1 MTLGSPER
9 LLVRSATHAAPW
21 TVTAV
26 LATMAGAVG
35 ALLLPAALAAAV
47 DATMAAGPAD
57 TGGFAVGGLPV
68 VFTAPVAWLL
78 ALLIALAVAE
88 VLAELSVGR
97 AVATGTAWLRQQLL
111 RCVLAPGPAALR
123 RDPGDTISRLVGD
136 AAEAGAAPA
145 LAMHLA
151 AAATMSIG
159 AAIGLAVL
167 GWQLLVAFLAGLP
180 LALLLARRFLHQTA
194 GHALRYQQ
202 VAGEL
207 SGRLVDAA
215 AGLRTIAA
223 CGTHEQEVSRVLA
236 PLPGLAGAGRA
247 LWRSQAGIA
256 WRAGLVVPA
265 VELAVLL
272 AAGSRLVDGELTVG
286 QLLGAGGYAVL
297 GLAFVQR
304 AGLLMRL
311 SRARACAGRLLE
323 VLAEEPPEEG
333 RHRLPPGP
341 GRLELRAV
349 TVDGVLT
356 DITLMVPAGCA
367 VALVGTSGS
376 GVSELAEVA
385 GGLRP
390 PDRGQVLLDGVPLA
404 TLAPEDLADAV
415 GYAFARPVLHGAT
428 VGDAIGYGM
437 LVTPELVSAA
447 ARTAHI
453 HEALTRL
460 PQGYRTPLTEAPM
473 SGGEL
478 QRVGLARAVLRRPR
492 LLVLDDAASS
502 LDTVTEARI
511 SATIAAALPRATRLV
526 VTHRAST
533 AARADLV
540 VWLRD
545 GVVADVSPHRA
556 LLEVPGYRDVFGA
569 D

>member
-47 DATMAAGPAD
+47 DATVAAGRAA
-57 TGGFAVGGLPV
+57 TGGPALGGFSLM
-68 VFTAPVAWLL
+68 FTAPIAWLL
-78 ALLIALAVAE
+78 ALAIALAVAE
-88 VLAELSVGR
+88 MLAELSAGR
-97 AVATGTAWLRQQLL
+97 AVATGTAWLRRRLL
-111 RCVLAPGPAALR
+111 ECVLAPGPAALR
-123 RDPGDTISRLVGD
+123 RDPGDTVSRLVGD

-159 AAIGLAVL
+159 AVIGLALL

-223 CGTHEQEVSRVLA
+223 CGTPEREVSRVLA
-236 PLPGLAGAGRA
+236 PLPGLAGAGRS

-265 VELAVLL
+265 VELGVLL
-272 AAGSRLVDGELTVG
+272 AAGSRLAHGELTVG
-286 QLLGAGGYAVL
+286 QLLAAAGYSVL

-311 SRARACAGRLLE
+311 TRARACARRLLE
-323 VLAEEPPEEG
+323 VLADGPPEEG
-333 RHRLPPGP
+333 LRGLPPGP
-341 GRLELRAV
+341 GRLELRGV
-349 TVDGVLT
+349 TLRGALT
-356 DITLMVPAGCA
+356 DITLTVPAGCSM
-367 VALVGTSGS
+367 ALVGTSGS
-376 GVSELAEVA
+376 GISELAEVA

-404 TLAPEDLADAV
+404 TAAPEELADAV

-428 VGDAIGYGM
+428 IGDAIGYGAM
-437 LVTPELVSAA
+437 VTPTLVAAA

-460 PQGYRTPLTEAPM
+460 PQGYRTPLTETPL

-478 QRVGLARAVLRRPR
+478 QRVGLARAILRSPR
-492 LLVLDDAASS
+492 LLVLDDATSS

-511 SATIAAALPRATRLV
+511 SATIATALPHATRLV

-540 VWLRD
+540 AWLRD
-545 GVVADVSPHRA
+545 GVVAGVAPHRV
-556 LLEVPGYRDVFGA
+556 LLEVPGYRNVFGA